1 MKPMVLFLAL
11 AFCAAGLTAG
21 DIVVQKVQGEVSV
34 RHGVT
39 EGWNRVAAGD
49 VLKPGDT
56 MRTGRRGIAMIL
68 VPGSDGSG
76 ATRRIQLPAEVMV
89 DLSDVRELSQEEL
102 MLKLA
107 MEKVRST
114 APGEEDLSTPH
125 AAVVHGASRSPGAPA
140 AENPSETGVLM
151 LNGTRVLFANGF
163 YPTCA
168 LKTMEVFRF
177 YPDLAAKFENRLLV
191 AEALERAKLRGDALN
206 EYGAMLA
213 LAGITPAQE
222 TLIRERMSALR
233 K

>member
-1 MKPMVLFLAL
+1 MKSIALLL
-11 AFCAAGLTAG
+11 AFALCGAGLTAG
-21 DIVVQKVQGEVSV
+21 DIVVQKAQGEVSV

-56 MRTGRRGIAMIL
+56 RRTGRRGNALIV
-68 VPGSDGSG
+68 VPAADGG
-76 ATRRIQLPAEVMV
+76 GGTRRITLPAEVIV

-114 APGEEDLSTPH
+114 APEQEDLTTPH
-125 AAVVHGASRSPGAPA
+125 AAVVHGESRGPADAASENSP
-140 AENPSETGVLM
+140 ETGVMM

-168 LKTMEVFRF
+168 LKAMEVFRF
-177 YPDLAAKFENRLLV
+177 YPGLAARFENRLLV
-191 AEALERAKLRGDALN
+191 AEALEKAKLKGDALS
-206 EYGAMLA
+206 EYGGMLT
-213 LAGITPAQE
+213 LAGLTPAQE
-222 TLIRERMSALR
+222 SMIRERMAALR